1 MTRPVPYPADVR
13 AKGWRFELDHER
25 IEQSDTWAL
34 APSELRPW
42 LLMLWM
48 TAWKQTPCGSLPDED
63 ALIAARI
70 GMPAKTFHKHSAV
83 LRRGWWLAEDGR
95 LYHDTIVERV
105 TEMTK
110 VKDKERARK
119 AAYRQ
124 RMDSERVGASGGSPD
139 LSHGTDAGQ
148 TGDTHGTDPGRDD
161 TGTGTGTGTYTQVDN
176 PPTDPRAGS
185 GGGESAKPTKAGEV
199 CKAIRLKGIAD
210 VNPSHPTL
218 LAYIAQG
225 VPLEVFEAAAQ
236 TCIDA
241 KPPKGMAYLL
251 GIVKRQ
257 LGEAAA
263 IASGVAM
270 PEKPWDDSKSS
281 IEAKG
286 VELGL
291 GKWNENDLSAN
302 REQFDQYTARVRRAV
317 EASLQ
322 PA

>member
-1 MTRPVPYPADVR
+1 MTLPVPYPADVR

-34 APSELRPW
+34 APPELRPW
-42 LLMLWM
+42 LLMLWL
-48 TAWKQTPCGSLPDED
+48 TAWKQSPCGSLPDGD
-63 ALIAARI
+63 DLIAARI
-70 GMPAKTFHKHSAV
+70 GMPLKAFQKNRAV

-95 LYHDTIVERV
+95 LYHDTIISFVV
-105 TEMTK
+105 DMMTRRR
-110 VKDKERARK
+110 KESDRK
-119 AAYRQ
+119 ALARAKTLS
-124 RMDSERVGASGGSPD
+124 DSPANPAGVPP
-139 LSHGTDAGQ
+139 LSHGTGK
-148 TGDTHGTDPGRDD
+148 GLHPESS
-161 TGTGTGTGTYTQVDN
+161 TGTGTGTSTQVDT
-176 PPTDPRAGS
+176 PPPDVRAELVGVDGQS
-185 GGGESAKPTKAGEV
+185 PTKAGAI
-199 CKAIRLKGIAD
+199 CRAIKAKGVAD
-210 VNPSHPTL
+210 VNPSNPTL

-263 IASGVAM
+263 IASGVGM
-270 PEKPWDDSKSS
+270 PEKPWDENRST

-291 GKWNENDLSAN
+291 GKWDEHDLSAN
-302 REQFDQYTARVRRAV
+302 RETFLAYTARVRTAV
-317 EASLQ
+317 EARAGE